1 MKMLAVPVAVLVSL
15 AFATPVFAGSG
26 CGYGHSA
33 QSEQKTVLQTPA
45 PSKPALPQEV
55 KKPS

>member
-1 MKMLAVPVAVLVSL
+1 MKKLAVPMAVLVSL
-15 AFATPVFAGSG
+15 AFATPVFAGG

-45 PSKPALPQEV
+45 PSKPAVPQEV